1 VPRAAELAAAGAG
14 LEEIRRVRSSP
25 VVRRIAREH
34 NIDIAALAGSGVS
47 GRVTKKDILAV
58 LGGGAA
64 AGPAAAAPRPAPGPA
79 RPAFAP
85 GERTVVEP
93 MTVMRRKIAEHMVQ
107 SKRTSAH
114 VTSVFEVDLHRVQ
127 TLRARHQEEFQKR
140 HGVKLTVTPFF
151 VKAAVEALKTF
162 PKLNASIDG
171 DNIVYRKDIHIG
183 VAVALDWGLI
193 VPVIRN
199 AEDRTI
205 SGLAKAIADL
215 ADRARAK
222 KLAPEDVQGG
232 TFTITNPGPEGALIA
247 TPIINQPQMAI
258 LGVGSIHKRP
268 VVVDDAI
275 AIRPVVF
282 LSLSWDHRLIDGVDA
297 DRFMTHVKRTLE
309 EANFPEIL

>member
-1 VPRAAELAAAGAG
+1 
-14 LEEIRRVRSSP
+14 
-25 VVRRIAREH
+25 
-34 NIDIAALAGSGVS
+34 
-47 GRVTKKDILAV
+47 
-58 LGGGAA
+58 
-64 AGPAAAAPRPAPGPA
+64 
-79 RPAFAP
+79 
-85 GERTVVEP
+85 
-93 MTVMRRKIAEHMVQ
+93 
-107 SKRTSAH
+107 
-114 VTSVFEVDLHRVQ
+114 
-127 TLRARHQEEFQKR
+127 
-140 HGVKLTVTPFF
+140 
-151 VKAAVEALKTF
+151 VEALKTF